1 MAAALGSLKGPRHG
15 GANIKVV
22 RMFDDMKATIDT
34 TDDAQIRDYLA
45 RLLDK
50 NAFDRAG
57 LIYGMGHAVYSLSDP
72 RSEILKGYAK
82 KLAEAKGMQEEFDLY
97 EASYRENAVRAFR
110 VNTEKISVKD
120 FAEIDPFS
128 SEPIP
133 YVETGFYLNY
143 DKVGNHPFHH
153 AGMIYVQDP
162 GAMATAECVEVEPD
176 WWILDMCAAPGG
188 KSTHLLS
195 VLPHGSLLVSNEPM
209 PLRAQILAENVTK
222 WGYPASM
229 VTKNMPADFAP
240 FREFLDFMLVDAP
253 CSGEG
258 MFRKEPKAV
267 EQWSVSNVQMC
278 ADRQKEIL
286 ASIWPSL
293 RPGGLLVYSTCTFN
307 SEENEENVRWVADEL
322 GAEVLELEISSEWGI
337 VGSLVKGVMPV
348 YRFIPGATEGEGLFL
363 AVLRKNGDGALAQP
377 RQPRLQKPSAKI
389 KDEVAGFL
397 QNPELFDFV
406 QDGDAVTAM
415 PKEHTSAMMALQ
427 QRLCVLHCGL
437 PLVTIKNNKLLPVHS
452 LAMSTALRKETFC
465 VVELELEQAL
475 RYLHRETLSL
485 PSLPMGFILLT
496 YRNVPI
502 GFVKNVGNRA
512 NNLYPAE
519 WRIRKN
525 LLDL

>member
-1 MAAALGSLKGPRHG
+1 MNLNADFVNRTEALFGKELYARFVQALDVEP
-15 GANIKVV
+15 VV
-22 RMFDDMKATIDT
+22 SVR
-34 TDDAQIRDYLA
+34 Y
-45 RLLDK
+45 
-50 NAFDRAG
+50 NE
-57 LIYGMGHAVYSLSDP
+57 H
-72 RSEILKGYAK
+72 
-82 KLAEAKGMQEEFDLY
+82 KLAATDELKPVPWTSQGRYLPSRPVFTADPLFHAGCYYVQ
-97 EASYRENAVRAFR
+97 EASSMFVEQVVKQYVHKPVRA
-110 VNTEKISVKD
+110 
-120 FAEIDPFS
+120 
-128 SEPIP
+128 
-133 YVETGFYLNY
+133 
-143 DKVGNHPFHH
+143 
-153 AGMIYVQDP
+153 
-162 GAMATAECVEVEPD
+162 
-176 WWILDMCAAPGG
+176 LDLCAAPGG

-195 VLPHGSLLVSNEPM
+195 LLPQGSMLVSNEPM
-209 PLRAQILAENVTK
+209 TLRAQILAENVAK
-222 WGYPASM
+222 WGNPASV
-229 VTKNMPADFAP
+229 VTKNMPSDFAP
-240 FREFLDFMLVDAP
+240 FEDFFDFMLVDAP

-258 MFRKEPKAV
+258 MFRKEPKAL
-267 EQWSVSNVQMC
+267 EQWSVSNVEMC
-278 ADRQKEIL
+278 AKRQKEIL
-286 ASIWPSL
+286 TDIWPSL

-406 QDGDAVTAM
+406 QDGDAITAM

-452 LAMSTALRKETFC
+452 LAMSTALRKDAFC

-475 RYLHRETLSL
+475 KYLHRETLSL
-485 PSLPMGFILLT
+485 TSQPMGFILLT